1 MSYAYLFKY
10 IIIGDTGFLLL
21 LLLLL
26 LSSRVYVR
34 MCVRV
39 RDFFFGTRVFLNV
52 VCFVVLSQLQ
62 FVFQS
67 GHGRAGTFFPF
78 WNVY

>member
-10 IIIGDTGFLLL
+10 IIIGDTGI
-21 LLLLL
+21 LLL
-26 LSSRVYVR
+26 LSSRVYVC
-34 MCVRV
+34 MYVCACAC
-39 RDFFFGTRVFLNV
+39 DFVFGTRVFLNLL
-52 VCFVVLSQLQ
+52 CFVVLSQLH

-67 GHGRAGTFFPF
+67 GHGRAGTFFSF

>member
-21 LLLLL
+21 LLL
-26 LSSRVYVR
+26 SSRVYVC

-39 RDFFFGTRVFLNV
+39 CDFFSGTRVFLNV